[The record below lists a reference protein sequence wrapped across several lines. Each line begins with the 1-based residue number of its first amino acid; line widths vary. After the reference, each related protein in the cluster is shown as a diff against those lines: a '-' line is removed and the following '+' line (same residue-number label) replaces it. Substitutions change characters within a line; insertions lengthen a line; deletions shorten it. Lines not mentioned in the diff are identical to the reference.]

1 MIASLFLLLFAK
13 RCAHWLHCLSFLLS
27 TILVVRFQRTYIR
40 CCQIK
45 DWKSRDKHFHKCYT
59 LGCNLGLVVGA
70 IGHLIHSVSHCLS
83 DLELME
89 IVGKTIWVMCLGQG
103 SDCDSWAKS
112 GPLLVFVNIYQNS
125 VIPICLCCLELI
137 SLCTEELCSYDRD
150 QMAHTPYNIY
160 YLALYRRSLPI

>member
-1 MIASLFLLLFAK
+1 MIASLFLLILAK

-27 TILVVRFQRTYIR
+27 SILVVGFQWTYIR

-45 DWKSRDKHFHKCYT
+45 DWKSRHKHFHKCYT
-59 LGCNLGLVVGA
+59 LGSNVGLVVGA
-70 IGHLIHSVSHCLS
+70 IGHLIHSASHYLS
-83 DLELME
+83 DLELLE
-89 IVGKTIWVMCLGQG
+89 IAGKKIWVMCLGQG
-103 SDCDSWAKS
+103 SDCGSWAKS

-125 VIPICLCCLELI
+125 VVPICLCCLELI

-150 QMAHTPYNIY
+150 QMAQKPYNIY